1 MEGYRLDL
9 VIFGATGFTGKV
21 AVLQMMRLKGVGRL
35 TWGVAGRDATKLK
48 QLLAEAS
55 RKTGRC

>member
-21 AVLQMMRLKGVGRL
+21 AVLQVMRLKGVGRF
-35 TWGVAGRDATKLK
+35 TWGVAGRDANKLK
-48 QLLAEAS
+48 QTLTETS